1 MVGAEIQLTP
11 LRTARAAIDRACD
24 GAYLATSVGDYQSGV
39 SGHAF
44 GQTSLSFDELLILDG
59 LFVVFGFAAG
69 LSGKKSTTGKSYTA
83 MRLLLSGL
91 KNGRHAM
98 VNAATVEMMVHN
110 THHAIAQG
118 HIAAKF
124 LSPVGGIAVGLGL
137 LLAINNLILHRWQQQ
152 RERDL
157 RMMRVLLQNGSG
169 DEESRASKIASVMP
183 PRRQKRMHA
192 MTQVDAATDGLYVSG
207 YTYMMAIMLGAHA
220 AAGPVGWAILGFY
233 ALYTGFNCFY
243 RGYKEQLKQVDYE
256 VEYVKFLLTLSE
268 EERAA
273 YFKQNQDAKAYC
285 EKKDLL
291 DNSVLTDAKLTDYKA
306 VLESKQTNLKSGWQY
321 TLYKG
326 CDWFFS
332 IARKVSNY
340 MKNMFSASF
349 GVTALAAHS
358 AIQQATQKLLPKI
371 VGGVMAFGLLVM
383 TFFGWRDKRQQTA
396 KTQSASQNRTCLS
409 VLCGGR
415 TPVGHGSA
423 ALPSAACA

>member
-1 MVGAEIQLTP
+1 MVGAEVELTP
-11 LRTARAAIDRACD
+11 LRKAKARSVLDRACD

-69 LSGKKSTTGKSYTA
+69 LFGKKSTAGKSYTA

-98 VNAATVEMMVHN
+98 VNAATVEMMVDN

-118 HIAAKF
+118 QIAAKF

-157 RMMRVLLQNGSG
+157 RMMRVLLQDGS
-169 DEESRASKIASVMP
+169 DELQNRASKIASVMP

-233 ALYTGFNCFY
+233 ALYTGLNCFY

-256 VEYVKFLLTLSE
+256 VQYVEFLDKLSVE
-268 EERAA
+268 NRETYLKTNLE
-273 YFKQNQDAKAYC
+273 AKAYC
-285 EKKDLL
+285 DRKGLL
-291 DNSVLTDAKLTDYKA
+291 DGDILTDNKLTDRSYA
-306 VLESKQTNLKSGWQY
+306 LTGICNLG
-321 TLYKG
+321 LRL
-326 CDWFFS
+326 F
-332 IARKVSNY
+332 IVVEKV
-340 MKNMFSASF
+340 
-349 GVTALAAHS
+349 
-358 AIQQATQKLLPKI
+358 
-371 VGGVMAFGLLVM
+371 
-383 TFFGWRDKRQQTA
+383 
-396 KTQSASQNRTCLS
+396 
-409 VLCGGR
+409 
-415 TPVGHGSA
+415 
-423 ALPSAACA
+423 

>member
-1 MVGAEIQLTP
+1 MVGAEVELTS
-11 LRTARAAIDRACD
+11 LRRARSALDRACD

-69 LSGKKSTTGKSYTA
+69 FCGKKSPAGKSYTA

-118 HIAAKF
+118 QIAAKF

-157 RMMRVLLQNGSG
+157 RIMRVISMKLNAQQDCQSEINT
-169 DEESRASKIASVMP
+169 VMP
-183 PRRQKRMHA
+183 PRRQKSMHA

-220 AAGPVGWAILGFY
+220 AAGPVGWAILVFY

-256 VEYVKFLLTLSE
+256 VQYVEFLLTLSE
-268 EERAA
+268 EARVTYLAENR
-273 YFKQNQDAKAYC
+273 DAQAYC
-285 EKKDLL
+285 KKKSLL
-291 DNSVLTDAKLTDYKA
+291 DDGVLVGAKLNAFQATLQA
-306 VLESKQTNLKSGWQY
+306 KQEKLKSGWQY
-321 TLYKG
+321 TVYQG

-340 MKNMFSASF
+340 MKNMFSAAF

-358 AIQQATQKLLPKI
+358 AIQQATKKLLPKI

-383 TFFGWRDKRQQTA
+383 TFFGWRDKRQQAA

-409 VLCGGR
+409 VLCGSGL
-415 TPVGHGSA
+415 V
-423 ALPSAACA
+423 PSSDSVPSVSH